1 MKPKRITR
9 PLDGVLLLDKALGL
23 TSNAALQQVRRLYEA
38 ATAGHTGTLDPLASG
53 LLPVCFG
60 EATKFSFG
68 LLEADKEYEALVRLG
83 ERTTTGDA
91 EGEVIKA
98 STVTV
103 SQESVERALVHFRG
117 VISQIPPMYSALKRN
132 GRPLYAYAR
141 AGETVDREPR
151 EVSISQLD
159 LLGYF
164 GREFRMRV
172 RCSKGTYI
180 RVLAEDIGEA
190 LGCGAHLGALR
201 RTAVGPFDVTQAH
214 SFAVLEQLQR
224 EERDHALLPADSLI
238 NTLPEIVLDSAQEKR
253 FSQGQALGCAQQTPG
268 IVRVYSDAGR
278 FLGVAEVDS
287 GAQLRPKRL
296 ISL

>member
-117 VISQIPPMYSALKRN
+117 VISQVPPIPFAPVVETLAPSRRMVPLPEVSMNPPPPIAVIVPWTSASPSAHTTTL
-132 GRPLYAYAR
+132 PPVPA
-141 AGETVDREPR
+141 PR
-151 EVSISQLD
+151 E
-159 LLGYF
+159 
-164 GREFRMRV
+164 
-172 RCSKGTYI
+172 
-180 RVLAEDIGEA
+180 
-190 LGCGAHLGALR
+190 
-201 RTAVGPFDVTQAH
+201 
-214 SFAVLEQLQR
+214 
-224 EERDHALLPADSLI
+224 
-238 NTLPEIVLDSAQEKR
+238 SA
-253 FSQGQALGCAQQTPG
+253 
-268 IVRVYSDAGR
+268 
-278 FLGVAEVDS
+278 
-287 GAQLRPKRL
+287 
-296 ISL
+296 